1 MTTDGDRLDAI
12 IHLIDL
18 IDLSLAGLGAE
29 LFADLPELVDA
40 TTYRLMHIGENSL
53 RLSPALKARHPDQ
66 PWQLMAAFR
75 NFTAHDYFGTIT
87 QLVWTTARDHLA
99 PLRQICLSELAR
111 ETNTQGE

>member
-1 MTTDGDRLDAI
+1 MTTDADRLEAI

-18 IDLSLAGLGAE
+18 VDLSLAGLHAE
-29 LFADLPELVDA
+29 LFADISELVDA

-53 RLSPALKARHPDQ
+53 RLSPALKARHPEQ

-87 QLVWTTARDHLA
+87 QVVWTTAREHLA
-99 PLRQICLSELAR
+99 PLRQICVLELAR
-111 ETNTQGE
+111 ETKNQGE